1 MLLYITRRILQG
13 LLVLVL
19 ISLLTFVVLRLMP
32 GDPAYL
38 LLGEGEIRISEEQME
53 AIRRRWGLD
62 RPYHEQYLVW
72 AWNLL
77 RGDFG
82 DSLIRTGVPVRQ
94 MIFETIPVTIKLNV
108 ISLGLAFAVAIPAG
122 IIAGVRRNSP
132 FDYTTAVGSTLG
144 VALPNFWL
152 GLMLIVL
159 FALYVPRWFGD
170 LPLVGRIPPFGLKSW
185 QGYILPILVLTTEQ
199 MAVLTRVMRAATL
212 EVLSQDYVRT
222 AYAKGLPNTTRAS
235 PPRGAQCAAAGS
247 DGDRFSH
254 RLYSQWHDRRRDRF
268 CHPRHWP
275 SLHRFGL
282 SPRLPGRSV
291 PGRRA
296 GRPGRGREPA
306 YRPDLRHHRS
316 AYSYRVVYFNYL
328 FSRPCLSPRS
338 TRTCIVVR

>member
-1 MLLYITRRILQG
+1 MLLYITRRILHG
-13 LLVLVL
+13 LVVLVL
-19 ISLLTFVVLRLMP
+19 ISVLTFVIMRLMP

-38 LLGEGEIRISEEQME
+38 LLGEGEIRITQEQIE

-62 RPYHEQYLVW
+62 RPYHEQYLIW

-159 FALYVPRWFGD
+159 FALYVPRWFGE
-170 LPLVGRIPPFGLKSW
+170 LPLIGRIPPFGLKSW

-222 AYAKGLPNTTRAS
+222 AYAKGLPNITV
-235 PPRGAQCAAAGS
+235 
-247 DGDRFSH
+247 
-254 RLYSQWHDRRRDRF
+254 LV
-268 CHPRHWP
+268 RHAVRNALLP
-275 SLHRFGL
+275 VVTVIGFRIAFIL
-282 SPRLPGRSV
+282 SG
-291 PGRRA
+291 
-296 GRPGRGREPA
+296 
-306 YRPDLRHHRS
+306 
-316 AYSYRVVYFNYL
+316 
-328 FSRPCLSPRS
+328 
-338 TRTCIVVR
+338 TIVVETVFAIPGIGRLFTVSVLQLDYQVVQSIVFLLAVIVVVVNLLTDLTYALIDPRIRIE

>member
-13 LLVLVL
+13 LVVLVL
-19 ISLLTFVVLRLMP
+19 ISVLTFVIMRLMP

-38 LLGEGEIRISEEQME
+38 LLGEGEIRISEEQIE

-62 RPYHEQYLVW
+62 KPYHEQYLIW
-72 AWNLL
+72 AWNLI

-222 AYAKGLPNTTRAS
+222 AYAKGLPNMTV
-235 PPRGAQCAAAGS
+235 
-247 DGDRFSH
+247 
-254 RLYSQWHDRRRDRF
+254 LV
-268 CHPRHWP
+268 RHAVRNALLP
-275 SLHRFGL
+275 VVTVIGFRIAFIL
-282 SPRLPGRSV
+282 SG
-291 PGRRA
+291 
-296 GRPGRGREPA
+296 
-306 YRPDLRHHRS
+306 
-316 AYSYRVVYFNYL
+316 
-328 FSRPCLSPRS
+328 
-338 TRTCIVVR
+338 TIVVETVFAIPGIGRLFTDSVFRLDYQVVQSLVIVLAVLVVVVNLLTDLTYAIIDPRIRIE